1 MAAGHVLAG
10 LAMAVP
16 ALSQEPAPL
25 TVGSRVRVKAEAANP
40 HWLVGRLLALPDDSV
55 RLHVADSGAG
65 VALPLATL
73 ASFEVSRGR
82 QRQTGRGAWMGAA
95 TGALLGLILG
105 AATYEECQSCIGP
118 DPGTGGSAILGAVI
132 MGAFG
137 VGVGALIGGNIRAE
151 RWEPVPPPWRP

>member
-55 RLHVADSGAG
+55 RLHVAGSGAG

-73 ASFEVSRGR
+73 ASKSAG
-82 QRQTGRGAWMGAA
+82 GA
-95 TGALLGLILG
+95 
-105 AATYEECQSCIGP
+105 
-118 DPGTGGSAILGAVI
+118 SARLD
-132 MGAFG
+132 
-137 VGVGALIGGNIRAE
+137 AE
-151 RWEPVPPPWRP
+151 HGWVRRLARFWA